1 MKQKNKY
8 EIRALYTPKHIAL
21 YAAFSSS
28 IANVA
33 LKSQQLL
40 PPFSYDRMTW
50 VKPSY
55 LWMMYRSDWAQKDNM
70 QRILRIWIKRID
82 WELALKEAILTTPEA
97 HVYNDAKKWRKQL
110 DKARVR
116 VQWDPERDIQNKHL
130 SFKSI
135 QVGIMP
141 SLAETYAKKW
151 IAKIE
156 DVTPLTQH
164 IRSLVVAQ
172 QFEQATQ
179 LLPKEQAYP
188 VEAELKRIL
197 GIG

>member
-8 EIRALYTPKHIAL
+8 EIRALYTPEHIAL

-70 QRILRIWIKRID
+70 QRILRIWIKRTD

-179 LLPKEQAYP
+179 LLPKEQVYP
-188 VEAELKRIL
+188 VETELKRIL
-197 GIG
+197 GMD